1 MKKSRGPGIPAPLP
15 VIHAVVEPLQGERV
29 RAKKTPEE
37 GCASRHVKT
46 LSGEGLRAQVC
57 MKVRTR
63 GVCIRCS
70 PPFSVTRCVSMRGK
84 VRTMGVCIRYS
95 RPFSVHY
102 NQVLPDAVVVEELPR
117 VTP

>member
-1 MKKSRGPGIPAPLP
+1 M
-15 VIHAVVEPLQGERV
+15 
-29 RAKKTPEE
+29 PEE
-37 GCASRHVKT
+37 GCASRVET
-46 LSGEGLRAQVC
+46 LSCEGLRAQVC

-70 PPFSVTRCVSMRGK
+70 HPFSVTRCVSMRGK
-84 VRTMGVCIRYS
+84 VRTRGVCIKYS